1 MNITAQVRSLRTR
14 WALFGMSLL
23 GEPFMALRSAL
34 FPFVL
39 YKDLGASALQLA
51 IYCAIRPVM
60 SLFSF
65 YWSASLSRSQNKLL
79 SNLMGAWVLARL
91 PFVFLLFMQNVWY
104 VLFAEG
110 VFWLFHRAGT
120 PALMEILKRN
130 LDEQPR
136 VRALSLSFVLQFL
149 ESIFIGSL
157 FAWMLGYYP
166 GAWKGLCCG
175 CALIAMLGVFWQ
187 RRIPLSSASSKSSQ
201 SILWK
206 ERLVGPWRQSFDLLR
221 KHPDFARFQIGFTL
235 GGFGLML
242 SIPALTMFTSD
253 VLCATHANVTVAR
266 SICMA
271 VGITLTT
278 FLWQRAVKK
287 ENVFWLLHLVLVGF
301 AFYYFVLLM
310 AQFHFHWYYT
320 AFLIY
325 GVAQA
330 GSHLLWHLSGPLF
343 AHKSNSTPFSTV
355 NVLMVGL
362 RGLIAPMLGGLL
374 GALIGPQNVIMISIG
389 LISFGA
395 WYVSR
400 SKIVD
405 TTQQIG

>member
-1 MNITAQVRSLRTR
+1 MKEICYTRFMSMSTQMRSLRTR
-14 WALFGMSLL
+14 WALLGMSLL

-39 YKDLGASALQLA
+39 YKDLGANALQLA

-104 VLFAEG
+104 VLFSDAI
-110 VFWLFHRAGT
+110 FWLFHRAGT

-136 VRALSLSFVLQFL
+136 ARTLSLAFVLQFL

-166 GAWKGLCCG
+166 TAWKGLCCI
-175 CALIAMLGVFWQ
+175 CALLAMFGVFWQ
-187 RRIPLSSASSKSSQ
+187 RRIPLTGLSNKA
-201 SILWK
+201 LEHPPWK
-206 ERLVGPWRQSFDLLR
+206 ERLIGPWRESFDLLR
-221 KHPDFARFQIGFTL
+221 SRPDFARFQLGFTL

-253 VLCATHANVTVAR
+253 VLHATHANVTVAR

-271 VGITLTT
+271 IGITLTT
-278 FLWQRAVKK
+278 FLWQRAVKR
-287 ENVFWLLHLVLVGF
+287 ENVFWLLRLILIGF
-301 AFYYFVLLM
+301 AIYYFVLLM

-320 AFLIY
+320 ALLIY

-343 AHKSNSTPFSTV
+343 ADQGNSIPFSTV

-362 RGLIAPMLGGLL
+362 RGLVAPML
-374 GALIGPQNVIMISIG
+374 V
-389 LISFGA
+389 
-395 WYVSR
+395 V
-400 SKIVD
+400 
-405 TTQQIG
+405 